1 MHEVPVERS
10 GTYLFLCTIKCNH
23 MRYTSRDVIS
33 LTYRSLLRKI
43 RNYELSDNNAW
54 ELDSD
59 NRWHFHF
66 IIALP
71 RAPYFKRLQKEG
83 WTIHFQ
89 SFPLDDYPKII
100 NYLKKI
106 NQHPA
111 HLDNLDIESQAY
123 NNLILFQDDV

>member
-1 MHEVPVERS
+1 MHGVPVERS
-10 GTYLFLCTIKCNH
+10 GTFLYLCTVKCNH
-23 MRYTSRDVIS
+23 KEYTTRDAITMV
-33 LTYRSLLRKI
+33 YRNLLRKL

-59 NRWHFHF
+59 NRWHYHF
-66 IIALP
+66 IIALRREP
-71 RAPYFKRLQKEG
+71 FFKRFQVHG

-89 SFPLDDYPKII
+89 SFQLADYFNVV

-111 HLDNLDIESQAY
+111 HLDNLDVVSQTY
-123 NNLILFQDDV
+123 NNVLSFVD